1 MTTPTFTPP
10 PGTIPAR
17 GSATFSTDASA
28 WVTWQSGFEPE
39 LSVAMP
45 WVAARVADVAADLA
59 LTNADVV
66 STGLDVVSTGDDV
79 VTATAQVAL
88 AADEVAL
95 ATTQANNA
103 AGSAT
108 TALGYLDA
116 FEDSY
121 IGQYAD
127 DAAADASGKT
137 IVDGVF
143 YFKTTATAGLRIYN
157 GGWSAAVLDAAG
169 ALLAANDLSDVAS
182 ASTSLGNIGGAPL
195 ASPTFTGTPAAP
207 TATVGTDTTQVATTA
222 FVLANGSSSSVAA
235 LTPAAT
241 VDISLASA
249 DYFTITLD
257 QNTTFTVSNVDAG
270 VDTFNLAITG
280 YTVSESSYNIASASY
295 DSSSFSVSSQST
307 QTQGI
312 FFKPDGTRMYV
323 MDAGG
328 NNLYQYSLSTAWD
341 ISSASYDSVS
351 FSAGSQDTQ
360 PRGIFFKPDGLKL
373 YITAAYNKAIYQY
386 SLSTAWDASSLS
398 YDSVS
403 FSAGS
408 QDTQPSASFFKPD
421 GTKLFIYGS
430 TNKAIFQ
437 YSLSTAWVVSSASY
451 DSVSFSLTGQISDGF
466 ASALFFT
473 PDGLKMYAMD
483 RSATTIFEYN
493 LSTAWVVSS
502 ASYNS
507 VSFSVGSQDTTPRAL
522 FFKPDGLKMYAVGTA
537 NNTAFQ
543 YTTGEIISA
552 TATYPSSFKF
562 PNGTTP
568 AVSLGGELNILEAQT
583 TDGGT
588 TFNVTQ
594 LGADFS

>member
-222 FVLANGSSSSVAA
+222 FVLANAPSSSVAA

-257 QNTTFTVSNVDAG
+257 QNTTFTVSNVNAG

-280 YTVSESSYNIASASY
+280 FATTNTSYGISIASY
-295 DSSSFSVSSQST
+295 DSVSFSVNTQDAQSTAMFFKPDGTKMYVTGFNSGAVYQYSLSTAWNVGTASYDSVSFSVSSQDAGP
-307 QTQGI
+307 QAI
-312 FFKPDGTRMYV
+312 FFKPDGTKMYV
-323 MDAGG
+323 AGT
-328 NNLYQYSLSTAWD
+328 NNDTVYQYSLSTAWD
-341 ISSASYDSVS
+341 LSTASYNSVS
-351 FSAGSQDTQ
+351 FSVSGQETS
-360 PRGIFFKPDGLKL
+360 PR
-373 YITAAYNKAIYQY
+373 AI
-386 SLSTAWDASSLS
+386 
-398 YDSVS
+398 
-403 FSAGS
+403 
-408 QDTQPSASFFKPD
+408 FFKPD
-421 GTKLFIYGS
+421 GTKMYVAGS
-430 TNKAIFQ
+430 DQDFVSQYSLGTAWDLSTTSYDSVNFSVNSQEANCSSMFFNTDGTKMYIAGYSNNTVYQ

-451 DSVSFSLTGQISDGF
+451 DSVSFS
-466 ASALFFT
+466 
-473 PDGLKMYAMD
+473 
-483 RSATTIFEYN
+483 
-493 LSTAWVVSS
+493 VSS
-502 ASYNS
+502 
-507 VSFSVGSQDTTPRAL
+507 QDAGVINIV
-522 FFKPDGLKMYAVGTA
+522 FKPDGTKMYMLGSSTVRVY
-537 NNTAFQ
+537 Q
-543 YTTGEIISA
+543 YSTGSIILA
-552 TATYPSSFKF
+552 TNTYPSSFKF
-562 PNGTTP
+562 PNGTAPT
-568 AVSLGGELNILEAQT
+568 AANLGTTNILEAQT

-588 TFNVTQ
+588 TFNVRQ